1 MAKPTARV
9 NSVTMLDVARVAEV
23 SVGTVSRVVNKN
35 QSVKSALRARV
46 LDAMG
51 ALQYE
56 PNLLA
61 QSMRTGT
68 TNVIGC
74 VVPNL
79 SIPFF
84 SQSVEAME
92 GVLHQHGYTIVLTNS
107 HDQLDRELEIIS
119 LFRRRQL
126 DGLIATV
133 SSETDVSLLR
143 TLHGLEVPIILVQRR
158 LPLPLDTVVN
168 DHFGGVVLAM
178 DYLLNLG
185 HERVAII
192 TGPRNLLPGR
202 ERARAFEQTLRARGL
217 SADRQLTHYYGPSPE
232 VAARLTGEMLT
243 GARPPTA
250 IVAGANQMIGVLQVI
265 RKLGIS
271 VPKDLSLISLGD
283 MELAELVVPSLTVV
297 RWDNAKLGRKAAE
310 LLLGRLSGN
319 PAASPAHIVLPAELV
334 LRDSCSA
341 P

>member
-1 MAKPTARV
+1 MPKPTVRADHI
-9 NSVTMLDVARVAEV
+9 TMLDVARAADV

-35 QSVKSALRARV
+35 KSVKPAIRARV
-46 LDAMG
+46 LDTMDV
-51 ALQYE
+51 LQYE
-56 PNLLA
+56 PNLRA

-107 HDQLDRELEIIS
+107 HDQLERELEIIS

-133 SSETDVSLLR
+133 SSETSQPLLQM
-143 TLHGLEVPIILVQRR
+143 LQALEVPAILVQRS
-158 LPLPLDTVVN
+158 LPLPLDSVVN
-168 DHFGGVVLAM
+168 DHFEGVVQAM

-192 TGPRNLLPGR
+192 TGPLNLLPGR
-202 ERARAFEQTLRARGL
+202 ERARAFEQSLRARGL
-217 SADRQLTHYYGPSPE
+217 SAEQQLTHYYGPSPD
-232 VAARLTGEMLT
+232 VAARLTYEMLT
-243 GARPPTA
+243 SVRPPTA
-250 IVAGANQMIGVLQVI
+250 IVAGANQMIGVLKVVRGLRI
-265 RKLGIS
+265 A
-271 VPKDLSLISLGD
+271 VPESLSLISLGD
-283 MELAELVVPSLTVV
+283 MELAELVTPSLTVV
-297 RWDNAKLGRKAAE
+297 RWDNAMLGRTAGE
-310 LLLGRLSGN
+310 LMLGRLSGDLS
-319 PAASPAHIVLPAELV
+319 AAPVHVMLPSELV
-334 LRDSCSA
+334 VRDSCA
-341 P
+341 RP

>member
-1 MAKPTARV
+1 VAKPTARV
-9 NSVTMLDVARVAEV
+9 NHVTMLDVARVADV
-23 SVGTVSRVVNKN
+23 SVGTVSRVVNDNK
-35 QSVKSALRARV
+35 SVKPALRARV

-107 HDQLDRELEIIS
+107 HDQLERELEIIS

-126 DGLIATV
+126 DGLIASV
-133 SSETDVSLLR
+133 SSETHQPLLQMLQGLDV
-143 TLHGLEVPIILVQRR
+143 PAILVQRS
-158 LPLPLDTVVN
+158 LPLPLDSVVN
-168 DHFGGVVLAM
+168 DHFEGVVLAM
-178 DYLLNLG
+178 DYLLNFG
-185 HERVAII
+185 HARVAII

-217 SADRQLTHYYGPSPE
+217 SADQQLTHYYGPSPD
-232 VAARLTGEMLT
+232 VAGRLTHEMLT
-243 GARPPTA
+243 GAHPPTA
-250 IVAGANQMIGVLQVI
+250 IIAGANQMIGVLKII
-265 RKLGIS
+265 RELRIS
-271 VPKDLSLISLGD
+271 VPERLSLISLGD
-283 MELAELVVPSLTVV
+283 MELAELVTPSLTAI
-297 RWDNAKLGRKAAE
+297 RWDNAKLGRTAAE
-310 LLLGRLSGN
+310 LMIGRLSGN
-319 PAASPAHIVLPAELV
+319 VSAAPVHVMLPAELV